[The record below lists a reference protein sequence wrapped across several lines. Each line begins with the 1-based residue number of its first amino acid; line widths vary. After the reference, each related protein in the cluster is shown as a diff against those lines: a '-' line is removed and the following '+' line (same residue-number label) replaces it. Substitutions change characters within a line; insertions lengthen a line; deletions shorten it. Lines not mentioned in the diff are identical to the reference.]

1 MCLLRPCGPGAT
13 VGWEG
18 HQSFFHVFRSY
29 VLRFLPAALR
39 AGASVHDVRLAV
51 VMAPSCVGWAD
62 SLALLIAVL
71 ILEGA

>member
-1 MCLLRPCGPGAT
+1 MPPPPMWSWCHGWVGGAPK
-13 VGWEG
+13 
-18 HQSFFHVFRSY
+18 FFHVIRSY

-51 VMAPSCVGWAD
+51 VMAPSCAGWAD